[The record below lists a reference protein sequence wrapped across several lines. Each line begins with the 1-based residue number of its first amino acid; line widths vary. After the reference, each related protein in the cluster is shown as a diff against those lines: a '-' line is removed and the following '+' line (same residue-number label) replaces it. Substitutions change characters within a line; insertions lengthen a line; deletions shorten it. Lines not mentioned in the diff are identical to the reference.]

1 MPANSV
7 CIAITNYDFSIN
19 ADKLK
24 ESFSAYYP
32 TLLIDSSSPNP
43 PEHTDLSIANHFYPG
58 LWNAAVNHAINQQY
72 EWLLFIASDVQIA
85 DAKAIC
91 GRIKMAIQKEWVG
104 IYLPS
109 LTSNSRA
116 AFKACINQGSDQLR
130 EVFLVE
136 GFCFLARTSIL
147 KALYPIPASNVYGW
161 GVDIASCY
169 EAYRQQYSVVV
180 DDQVMIYHPEKNAA
194 HSIDDGLAYRQS
206 MEYLGPER
214 ISWFKRRFKSVNK
227 Y

>member
-1 MPANSV
+1 MLANKV

-24 ESFSAYYP
+24 ESFSPYYP
-32 TLLIDSSSPNP
+32 TILIDSSSPTP
-43 PEHTDLSIANHFYPG
+43 PANTDLSITNNFYPG
-58 LWNAAVNHAINQQY
+58 LWNASVYYAISKQFD
-72 EWLLFIASDVQIA
+72 WLMFLASDVQIS
-85 DAKAIC
+85 DTKSIC
-91 GRIKMAIQKEWVG
+91 NRIATAIQKEWVG

-109 LTSNSRA
+109 LTANSRA
-116 AFKACINQGSDQLR
+116 SFKACINQGSDQLR

-147 KALYPIPASNVYGW
+147 KALYPIPTSNTYGW

-169 EAYRQQYSVVV
+169 EAYRQHYSVVV
-180 DDQVMIYHPEKNAA
+180 DDQVMIYHPEKNTA
-194 HSIDDGLAYRQS
+194 HVINDELAYRQS
-206 MEYLGPER
+206 MDYLGPDR
-214 ISWFKRRFKSVNK
+214 ISWFRRRFKSANK